1 MESCM
6 EIDVYQNQ
14 KLLIVSD
21 MATNANV
28 GKQVMKKPRALVSH
42 LNCCKWGQSWH
53 CGSIQSWGSVILL
66 WEVNKVSGKLI
77 HGSL

>member
-6 EIDVYQNQ
+6 EIDVYQDR

-28 GKQVMKKPRALVSH
+28 GKQVMKNIGALVA
-42 LNCCKWGQSWH
+42 
-53 CGSIQSWGSVILL
+53 I
-66 WEVNKVSGKLI
+66 
-77 HGSL
+77 